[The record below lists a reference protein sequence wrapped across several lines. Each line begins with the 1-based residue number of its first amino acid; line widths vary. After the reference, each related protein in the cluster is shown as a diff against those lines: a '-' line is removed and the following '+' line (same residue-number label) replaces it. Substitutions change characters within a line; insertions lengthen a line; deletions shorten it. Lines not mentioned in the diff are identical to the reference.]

1 MYVRRLEGGHGGDKN
16 HVNNEAN
23 SSLIFVASRVTRDT
37 LALFPPYP
45 YKQQTVGRGS
55 TYLHFR
61 PSSTSSSGVL
71 ER

>member
-1 MYVRRLEGGHGGDKN
+1 MRRLEGGHGGDKN

-45 YKQQTVGRGS
+45 LQTAN
-55 TYLHFR
+55 
-61 PSSTSSSGVL
+61 SGAASLFHKFVRSIR
-71 ER
+71 EVS